1 MAGIGPAR
9 TRSKSMPSYLFVYRA
24 PEEYQPDPEA
34 MAAWQSWF
42 DELSDRV
49 VDIGNPV
56 YGNRRAVGHDG
67 CETLIRG
74 YSVVS
79 AADADTAAELAQG
92 CPLLQRGGAVEIA
105 ELTPLDAGATTTAT
119 GRSTQAA

>member
-1 MAGIGPAR
+1 
-9 TRSKSMPSYLFVYRA
+9 MPSYLFVYRSA
-24 PEEYQPDPEA
+24 QEYQPDPEA

-42 DELSDRV
+42 ADLSDSI
-49 VDIGNPV
+49 VDLGNPV
-56 YGNRRAVGHDG
+56 FGQRRALGHDG

-79 AADADTAAELAQG
+79 AADVNAAAERAQG

-105 ELTPLDAGATTTAT
+105 ELTPLDSDAMSATT
-119 GRSTQAA
+119 GKSTQAA

>member
-1 MAGIGPAR
+1 
-9 TRSKSMPSYLFVYRA
+9 MPSYLFVYRS

-42 DELSDRV
+42 DELSEYI
-49 VDIGNPV
+49 VDPGNPV
-56 YGNRRAVGHDG
+56 FGNRRALGHDG

-79 AADADTAAELAQG
+79 AADVDAAAQLAQG
-92 CPLLQRGGAVEIA
+92 CPLLQRGGGVEIA
-105 ELTPLDAGATTTAT
+105 EVTPLDPDAMTSAT
-119 GRSTQAA
+119 GKSTQAA

>member
-1 MAGIGPAR
+1 
-9 TRSKSMPSYLFVYRA
+9 MPSYLFVYRSSQ
-24 PEEYQPDPEA
+24 EYQPDPEA

-42 DELSDRV
+42 GELSDSV
-49 VDIGNPV
+49 VDIGQPV
-56 YGNRRAVGHDG
+56 YGNRRAIGEDG

-79 AADADTAAELAQG
+79 ASDVDVAFQLAQG

-105 ELTPLDAGATTTAT
+105 ELTPVGADPTTAT
-119 GRSTQAA
+119 VGNSSRAG